1 MSELSR
7 QTRHRRH
14 GPPKSPRAFNAARA
28 RCFVEEGQYRKAS
41 QALTSHGLAVPDE
54 DSLEV
59 MLQKHPQVPPPDLPN
74 SPPPAAPSL
83 SKSVVKRAVTSFS
96 PGTAPGPSGLRA
108 SHLAEAISCPT
119 PSRAQASLSTLSQFS
134 SLLVSGN
141 VPPEVVSHLCGAT
154 LLASKKKDGGL
165 RPIAIGETLR
175 QLVSKCLA
183 FSVCHSAASTLLP
196 LQVGV
201 GTKGGAEAAVHAI
214 NLIQNDHSI
223 PSDGKWCL
231 LLDFNNA
238 FNSIDRSHL
247 FSVTRDRMPAL
258 SAWLECC
265 YGARPLL
272 LFGDHSIS
280 SCSGVQQG
288 DPLGPLGFSLTLQ
301 PIIERIQSEVPTLL
315 LNNWY
320 LDDRTLCGSALNL
333 ERPFPSL
340 SRRGLLVV

>member
-1 MSELSR
+1 
-7 QTRHRRH
+7 
-14 GPPKSPRAFNAARA
+14 
-28 RCFVEEGQYRKAS
+28 
-41 QALTSHGLAVPDE
+41 
-54 DSLEV
+54 

-141 VPPEVVSHLCGAT
+141 VPPEVISHLCGAT

-247 FSVTRDRMPAL
+247 FSVTRDWMPAL

>member
-1 MSELSR
+1 
-7 QTRHRRH
+7 
-14 GPPKSPRAFNAARA
+14 
-28 RCFVEEGQYRKAS
+28 
-41 QALTSHGLAVPDE
+41 
-54 DSLEV
+54 
-59 MLQKHPQVPPPDLPN
+59 MLQKHPQVPPPDIPN
-74 SPPPAAPSL
+74 SPPLAAPSL

-96 PGTAPGPSGLRA
+96 PAPLLGRPA
-108 SHLAEAISCPT
+108 SEPVIWLKPFPVPFLAVPKLF
-119 PSRAQASLSTLSQFS
+119 SLLFRS
-134 SLLVSGN
+134 SLPSSPQGT
-141 VPPEVVSHLCGAT
+141 S
-154 LLASKKKDGGL
+154 LLRSCLTSVEPHFWPQRRRTGGL
-165 RPIAIGETLR
+165 RPIASGKTLR
-175 QLVSKCLA
+175 RLVSKCLA
-183 FSVCHSAASTLLP
+183 LSVCHSAASTVLP

-247 FSVTRDRMPAL
+247 FCVTRDRMPAL

-272 LFGDHSIS
+272 LLGDHSIS
-280 SCSGVQQG
+280 SCCGVQQG
-288 DPLGPLGFSLTLQ
+288 DPLGRLGFSVTLQ

-320 LDDRTLCGSALNL
+320 LDDRTLCGSALDL
-333 ERPFPSL
+333 ERALSL